1 MKRFAAL
8 LLALAMTLSLAAC
21 GGGSKGTSDTSKESG
36 GASSAA
42 QTENKKTDLVIAVAT
57 EAVTL
62 DPQGGWDGAS
72 LYVLRQMYNGLVKL
86 DNDMNI
92 VGDLAESWEFTSDT
106 SVTFKLKQGVKF
118 HNGDELKASD
128 VVFSIQR
135 AQGSAKVKSFTANIE
150 SVVADDDY
158 TVTINT
164 SIPYAP
170 LMSNLC
176 HTANSI
182 VSQKYVEEL
191 ESSGGSLSTAPMGT
205 GPFKFISWDS
215 GDKIVL
221 ERNTDYFSAEVLPT
235 SLTFKLMAEGSART
249 IALETGEIDFNYSV
263 IADDANRLESEDGV
277 ELVVTMSPKIEY
289 VSMNQKVAPFDNQLV
304 RQAINCA
311 IDRESLAYVA
321 TAGYGTVT
329 DSVMNEQINGY
340 TDDVTHYEYNLE
352 KAKELLEEAG
362 YPNGFSTSILCS
374 GNTRSTEAQI
384 IQGTLAQIGIDV
396 NITTLDSTTVLE
408 QINNGDY
415 EMFIMSYNNTTGDPD
430 TSLYMLFNSN
440 VPASSGNRSFTNIPE
455 VDNLLEGARL
465 ESDNSARMELY
476 KQVQQILTE
485 QAVWVP
491 LYNVPNMIGMR
502 SGLTGFGAHP
512 LGSDV
517 FDQLHYE

>member
-1 MKRFAAL
+1 MKRFTAL
-8 LLALAMTLSLAAC
+8 LIALAMTLGLTAC
-21 GGGSKGTSDTSKESG
+21 GGGQSTSDNSKLTGSASG
-36 GASSAA
+36 AV

-72 LYVLRQMYNGLVKL
+72 LYLLRQMYNGLVKL
-86 DNDMNI
+86 DNDMNV

-106 SVTFKLKQGVKF
+106 SVTFQLKQGVKF
-118 HNGDELKASD
+118 HNGDEMKASD

-135 AQGSAKVKSFTANIE
+135 AQASAKVKSFTANIE
-150 SVVADDDY
+150 SVVADGDY
-158 TVTINT
+158 TVTITT
-164 SIPYAP
+164 SVPYAP

-191 ESSGGSLSTAPMGT
+191 ESSGGSLSTSPMGT
-205 GPFKFISWDS
+205 GPFKFIRWDS

-221 ERNTDYFSAEVLPT
+221 EGNADYFAGDVLPT
-235 SLTFKLMAEGSART
+235 SLTFKLMAEGSSRT
-249 IALETGEIDFNYSV
+249 IALETGEVDFNYSV

-277 ELVVTMSPKIEY
+277 ELMVTMSPKIEY
-289 VSMNQKVAPFDNQLV
+289 VSMNQKVTPFDNQLV
-304 RQAINCA
+304 RQAINYA
-311 IDRESLAYVA
+311 IDRESLASVA
-321 TAGYGTVT
+321 TAGHGTVT

-340 TDDVTHYEYNLE
+340 TDDVTHYEYNLD
-352 KAKELLEEAG
+352 KAKELLEQAG
-362 YPNGFSTSILCS
+362 YPNGFSTNILCS

-384 IQGTLAQIGIDV
+384 IQGTLSQIGIDV
-396 NITTLDSTTVLE
+396 SITTLDSTTVLE

-440 VPASSGNRSFTNIPE
+440 VPASSGNRSYTNIPK
-455 VDNLLEGARL
+455 VDELLDGARM
-465 ESDNSARMELY
+465 ENDNSARMELY

-502 SGLTGFGAHP
+502 SGLTGFAGHP
-512 LGSDV
+512 LGNDV

>member
-1 MKRFAAL
+1 MKRTTVLFL
-8 LLALAMTLSLAAC
+8 TLAMILSLTAC
-21 GGGSKGTSDTSKESG
+21 GGGSGTTSDSTKEPVSSSSTTQTTS
-36 GASSAA
+36 
-42 QTENKKTDLVIAVAT
+42 NKTDLVVAVAT

-106 SVTFKLKQGVKF
+106 SVTFHLKQGAQF
-118 HNGDELKASD
+118 HNGDELKADD
-128 VVFSIQR
+128 VVFSIER
-135 AQGSAKVKSFTANIE
+135 AKDSAKVKSFTANIE
-150 SVVADDDY
+150 SITADDDY
-158 TVTINT
+158 TVTITT

-182 VSQKYVEEL
+182 VSRKYVEEL
-191 ESSGGSLSTAPMGT
+191 EASGGTLSAAPMGT
-205 GPFKFISWDS
+205 GPFKFVSWDS

-221 ERNTDYFSAEVLPT
+221 AGNDAYFAGDVLPT

-263 IADDANRLESEDGV
+263 IADDANRLADEDGV

-311 IDRESLAYVA
+311 IDRESLAQVA

-340 TDDVTHYEYNLE
+340 TDNVTHYEYNLE
-352 KAKELLEEAG
+352 KAKELLEQAG

-384 IQGTLAQIGIDV
+384 IQGTLRQIGIDV
-396 NITTLDSTTVLE
+396 SITTLDSTTVLE

-455 VDNLLEGARL
+455 IDNLLENARL
-465 ESDNSARMELY
+465 ENDNSARMELY

-502 SGLTGFGAHP
+502 SGLTGFAAHP
-512 LGSDV
+512 LGNDV
-517 FDQLHYE
+517 LDQLHYE